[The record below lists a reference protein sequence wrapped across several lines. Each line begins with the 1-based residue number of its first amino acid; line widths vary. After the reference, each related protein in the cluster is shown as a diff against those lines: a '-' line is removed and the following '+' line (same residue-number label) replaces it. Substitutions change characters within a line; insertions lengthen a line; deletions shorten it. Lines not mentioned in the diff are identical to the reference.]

1 MKLRTLMALPL
12 SLILAHAE
20 DINVD
25 HLVDTIALKETGA
38 AWDGRPGSHGELSA
52 YQIMETVWRQHMSP
66 RPFSDAR
73 VASLARLCATR
84 HVQWLIV
91 QIENHGMT
99 VTPERVAT
107 AWNRGLGYLYR
118 HVPEQTDYGIE
129 LANLYY
135 DLATKAAE

>member
-1 MKLRTLMALPL
+1 MSDKKHYVNYRSLHGIPVSL
-12 SLILAHAE
+12 SLYP
-20 DINVD
+20 
-25 HLVDTIALKETGA
+25 GA
-38 AWDGRPGSHGELSA
+38 G
-52 YQIMETVWRQHMSP
+52 
-66 RPFSDAR
+66 

-91 QIENHGMT
+91 KIENHGMT